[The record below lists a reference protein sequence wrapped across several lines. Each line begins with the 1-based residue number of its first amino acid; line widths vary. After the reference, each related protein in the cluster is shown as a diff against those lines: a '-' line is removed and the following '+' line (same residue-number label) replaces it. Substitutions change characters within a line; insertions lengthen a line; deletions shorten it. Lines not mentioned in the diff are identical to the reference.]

1 MSDVDSILQKLNR
14 LDAEETRRVAEAV
27 REHLEELEDIAAYD
41 KAKSKDEPAEPLD
54 DVLRRYSKPKKA

>member
-41 KAKSKDEPAEPLD
+41 RAKAKDEPAEALD
-54 DVLRRYSKPKKA
+54 AVLQRYSKPKKS